1 MHSNTPA
8 KILPRIERQRWHTA
22 ITWPQFAILLVLHL
36 VSHSIHISTS
46 FTFQS
51 NDIDVLMF
59 WLQYLGLWTPNVLYS
74 SMSLT
79 GGLSVS
85 NEAAMVEFDFKL
97 NERQENG
104 SICTVFSVRAWNLL
118 NDCYYRCCDCN
129 YDCFHLFRR
138 VLFFFSSIFHFTNQL
153 QLVMIK
159 ITAITL
165 QLRFHFIF
173 AVNHFISQN
182 IPFIDHQR

>member
-1 MHSNTPA
+1 MTHSHNVA
-8 KILPRIERQRWHTA
+8 A
-22 ITWPQFAILLVLHL
+22 ICYFISFASCFAFN
-36 VSHSIHISTS
+36 SHFDFFYFSIKWYWC
-46 FTFQS
+46 F
-51 NDIDVLMF
+51 DVLIAVP
-59 WLQYLGLWTPNVLYS
+59 WSLNTECTVLYS

-79 GGLSVS
+79 DGLSVS
-85 NEAAMVEFDFKL
+85 NGAAMVEFDFKL